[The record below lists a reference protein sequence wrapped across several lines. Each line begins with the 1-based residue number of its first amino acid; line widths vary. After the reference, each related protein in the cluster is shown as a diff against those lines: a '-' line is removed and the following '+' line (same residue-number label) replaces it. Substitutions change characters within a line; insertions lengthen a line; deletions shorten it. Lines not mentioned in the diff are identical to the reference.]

1 MFLLKT
7 LFYTLGSIILL
18 SSCGQAA
25 PQQQAVQQHDTTIV
39 APPAIS
45 DDQLKHYGA
54 ATHHFF
60 DSILSNGFNGGVI
73 VAKNGQVVYEHYNG
87 FKKLEHRTDSVDSH
101 TAFHLASVSK
111 TFTAMA
117 TLKLWQDGKLN
128 INDEVSKYL
137 TGFPIQ
143 GLTVKMLL
151 SHRSGLLNYVHFMDQ
166 SGWDKKKYVTNQD
179 ILQYIINH
187 RTQVQGAPPGRR
199 FEYSN
204 TNYALLALIIEKV
217 SGESYSEY
225 LSKTFFQPL
234 QMSDTYVF
242 NLSDLPTSTES
253 YKRNGRPYR
262 MEYLDVVY
270 GDKNIFSTP
279 RDLLKWDEALRSGN
293 LFTKTTLDS
302 AYMPYSFEK
311 PGKRNYGLGWRMLLM
326 PNGKKLI
333 YHNGWWHGNRTAF
346 VRLIDE
352 DATIIA
358 LSNNDYTRVYSSKKL
373 ADLFGNYEQSGES
386 FDEND
391 NEPVGRGGGEPA
403 VQKTVVRKT
412 TTHRTVHRKVAH
424 RPTISHKHVAT
435 KHVVVKK
442 KKKK

>member
-1 MFLLKT
+1 LQLLTQKLFLLKT
-7 LFYTLGSIILL
+7 TIYTFWSVILL
-18 SSCGQAA
+18 ASCGQAA
-25 PQQQAVQQHDTTIV
+25 QQQRPVAKQDTTV
-39 APPAIS
+39 VSPPMLS
-45 DDQLKHYGA
+45 DDQAKRYGNA
-54 ATHHFF
+54 AHHFF
-60 DSILSNGFNGGVI
+60 DSILSNSFNGGVL

-87 FKKLEHRTDSVDSH
+87 FKKLEHRKDSVDSH

-128 INDEVSKYL
+128 INDDVSKYL
-137 TGFPIQ
+137 SGFPIQ

-151 SHRSGLLNYVHFMDQ
+151 SHRSGLLNYVHFMDR
-166 SGWDKKKYVTNQD
+166 SSWDKTKYLTNQD
-179 ILQYIINH
+179 ILLYIINH
-187 RTQVQGAPPGRR
+187 RTEVQGAPPGKH

-204 TNYALLALIIEKV
+204 TNFALLALIIEKA
-217 SGESYSEY
+217 SGESYAEY

-234 QMSDTYVF
+234 QMTDTYVF
-242 NLSDLPTSTES
+242 SLANLPTAMES
-253 YKRNGRPYR
+253 YKRNGRPYG

-279 RDLLKWDEALRSGN
+279 RDLLKWDEALRGGN

-311 PGKRNYGLGWRMLLM
+311 AGKRNYGLGWRMLLI

-358 LSNNDYTRVYSSKKL
+358 LSNNDYTKVYSSKKL
-373 ADLFGNYEQSGES
+373 ADLFGDYEQSGENFEES
-386 FDEND
+386 DL
-391 NEPVGRGGGEPA
+391 EPASRGGEPA
-403 VQKTVVRKT
+403 VNKTVV
-412 TTHRTVHRKVAH
+412 HRSTVAH
-424 RPTISHKHVAT
+424 KRTT
-435 KHVVVKK
+435 KHVVRKRRAVIRKK
-442 KKKK
+442 KKV